1 MPSFYFEQV
10 LQTALN
16 GIDQNVTGPVLRLAG
31 AILILS
37 LLYAVY
43 EAYSNGG
50 DVRALGVAGVKY
62 LVLGLVFLNY
72 QQAFRSVNGMFNGV
86 ADFIYNTNGIGDVVQ
101 NWLNS
106 VSAYVGQEG
115 LSSFWTL
122 VTGAISGL
130 LDMLLILAG
139 LIILPVSYA
148 LFTLA
153 YAMYGSILYIIGPFV
168 LALWPSRAMG
178 QLSRTYF
185 VNLMIFQSWGLL
197 YAILQVLMTALQ
209 MNSVNAVLGGNGVL
223 NAFVGSSQMVLLGAV
238 SVLFSIA
245 IALIPFMAS
254 RLVRG
259 EIGNTVFALAAVAN
273 RAARSILSSSS
284 ASQIAAAGP
293 PPGMSDRDAG
303 GGGQGVAGGSR
314 GGGAGGAGGGLLA
327 ESKPPT
333 PPSSSVTAGS
343 TAPAGEVGGS
353 RGRLCRLMVARGD
366 NERPMGQTVEMA

>member
-31 AILILS
+31 VILILS

-106 VSAYVGQEG
+106 VSAYVGQQG

-130 LDMLLILAG
+130 LDVLLILAG
-139 LIILPVSYA
+139 LVILPVSYT

-153 YAMYGSILYIIGPFV
+153 YAMYGSILYLVGPFV

-245 IALIPFMAS
+245 IVLIPFIAS

-259 EIGNTVFALAAVAN
+259 EVGSTVFALSSPVPGFMQMRRLKRSSIPAERHKLQALVLPRECLTTMRAAVG
-273 RAARSILSSSS
+273 RVGPPLQEEAAL
-284 ASQIAAAGP
+284 AAGYWP
-293 PPGMSDRDAG
+293 NQNLR
-303 GGGQGVAGGSR
+303 
-314 GGGAGGAGGGLLA
+314 
-327 ESKPPT
+327 
-333 PPSSSVTAGS
+333 
-343 TAPAGEVGGS
+343 
-353 RGRLCRLMVARGD
+353 
-366 NERPMGQTVEMA
+366 RPQAQA

>member
-1 MPSFYFEQV
+1 MSSFYFEQV

-16 GIDQNVTGPVLRLAG
+16 GIDQNVTGPVLQVAG
-31 AILILS
+31 VILILS

-50 DVRALGVAGVKY
+50 DVRALGIAGIKY
-62 LVLGLVFLNY
+62 LILGLVFLNY
-72 QQAFRSVNGMFNGV
+72 QQAFRSVNGMFNTV
-86 ADFIYNTNGIGDVVQ
+86 ADFIYNTNGIGDVIQ

-106 VSAYVGQEG
+106 VSAYLGQQG

-130 LDMLLILAG
+130 LDVLLILVG
-139 LIILPVSYA
+139 LIILPVSYT

-153 YAMYGSILYIIGPFV
+153 YAMYGSVLYLVGPFV

-197 YAILQVLMTALQ
+197 YAILQVLITALQ

-223 NAFVGSSQMVLLGAV
+223 NAFVGSSQMILLGAV

-245 IALIPFMAS
+245 IALIPFIAS

-259 EIGNTVFALAAVAN
+259 DVGTTVFALISAA
-273 RAARSILSSSS
+273 SL
-284 ASQIAAAGP
+284 
-293 PPGMSDRDAG
+293 
-303 GGGQGVAGGSR
+303 
-314 GGGAGGAGGGLLA
+314 
-327 ESKPPT
+327 
-333 PPSSSVTAGS
+333 
-343 TAPAGEVGGS
+343 
-353 RGRLCRLMVARGD
+353 
-366 NERPMGQTVEMA
+366 

>member
-16 GIDQNVTGPVLRLAG
+16 GIDQNVTGPVLQVAG

-50 DVRALGVAGVKY
+50 DVRALGVAGIKY

-86 ADFIYNTNGIGDVVQ
+86 ADYIYNTNGIGDVIQ

-106 VSAYVGQEG
+106 VSAYISQQG

-130 LDMLLILAG
+130 LDVLLILVG
-139 LIILPVSYA
+139 LIILPVSYT

-153 YAMYGSILYIIGPFV
+153 YVMYGSILYLVGPFV
-168 LALWPSRAMG
+168 LALWPSRSMG

-197 YAILQVLMTALQ
+197 YAILQVLITALQ
-209 MNSVNAVLGGNGVL
+209 MNSVNAVLSGNGVL

-245 IALIPFMAS
+245 IMLIPFIAS
-254 RLVRG
+254 RLVG
-259 EIGNTVFALAAVAN
+259 GDVGNTVFAIAAVAT
-273 RAARSILSSSS
+273 RTARTVLSSSGS
-284 ASQIAAAGP
+284 SQASPAGP
-293 PPGMSDRDAG
+293 PPTMSEPG
-303 GGGQGVAGGSR
+303 LPTGSGPGSLGPSVAGSQMPGNS
-314 GGGAGGAGGGLLA
+314 GVVA

-333 PPSSSVTAGS
+333 PMTAEPGVATAGS
-343 TAPAGEVGGS
+343 AEEMGAAGAV
-353 RGRLCRLMVARGD
+353 
-366 NERPMGQTVEMA
+366 MAV

>member
-16 GIDQNVTGPVLRLAG
+16 GIDQNVTGPVLQLAG
-31 AILILS
+31 VILILS
-37 LLYAVY
+37 LLWAVY

-50 DVRALGVAGVKY
+50 DVRALGVAGIKY
-62 LVLGLVFLNY
+62 LVLGVVFLNY
-72 QQAFRSVNGMFNGV
+72 QQAFRSVNGMFNTV
-86 ADFIYNTNGIGDVVQ
+86 ADFIYNTNGIGDVIQ
-101 NWLNS
+101 SWLNS
-106 VSAYVGQEG
+106 VSTYISQQG

-130 LDMLLILAG
+130 LDVLLILVG
-139 LIILPVSYA
+139 LIILPVSYT

-153 YAMYGSILYIIGPFV
+153 YAMYGSILYLIGPFV

-178 QLSRTYF
+178 QLARTYF

-197 YAILQVLMTALQ
+197 YAILQVLITALQ
-209 MNSVNAVLGGNGVL
+209 MNSVNSVLNGNGVL

-245 IALIPFMAS
+245 ILLIPFIAS

-259 EIGNTVFALAAVAN
+259 DVGSTVFALLSGVGFYANAAS
-273 RAARSILSSSS
+273 RALLSSTN
-284 ASQIAAAGP
+284 ASQAASAGP
-293 PPGMSDRDAG
+293 PGAIAEPDAG
-303 GGGQGVAGGSR
+303 ASGAGSLGT
-314 GGGAGGAGGGLLA
+314 GTANAGGAVLA

-333 PPSSSVTAGS
+333 PPSSSVPAG
-343 TAPAGEVGGS
+343 AAGAAGEVGGA
-353 RGRLCRLMVARGD
+353 GAVVA
-366 NERPMGQTVEMA
+366 V

>member
-16 GIDQNVTGPVLRLAG
+16 GIDQNVTGPVLQLAG
-31 AILILS
+31 VILILS

-50 DVRALGVAGVKY
+50 DVRAHGVAGVKY
-62 LVLGLVFLNY
+62 LILGLVFLNY

-86 ADFIYNTNGIGDVVQ
+86 ADYIYNTNGIGDVIQ

-106 VSAYVGQEG
+106 VSAYISQQG

-130 LDMLLILAG
+130 LDVLLILVG
-139 LIILPVSYA
+139 LIILPVSYT

-153 YAMYGSILYIIGPFV
+153 YVMYGSILYLVGPFV
-168 LALWPSRAMG
+168 LALWPSRSMG
-178 QLSRTYF
+178 QISRTYF

-197 YAILQVLMTALQ
+197 YAILQVLITALQ

-245 IALIPFMAS
+245 IMLIPFIAS

-259 EIGNTVFALAAVAN
+259 EVGSTVFALI
-273 RAARSILSSSS
+273 S
-284 ASQIAAAGP
+284 AAGFYADATAKTFLASGSP
-293 PPGMSDRDAG
+293 PQVAPGGPPQAMSDPGSPAAG
-303 GGGQGVAGGSR
+303 GPAAGGSPRTGGDGSVR
-314 GGGAGGAGGGLLA
+314 GGVLA
-327 ESKPPT
+327 ESKPPM
-333 PPSSSVTAGS
+333 PPSSDAAAGS
-343 TAPAGEVGGS
+343 AGSASAIGASGAV
-353 RGRLCRLMVARGD
+353 LAV
-366 NERPMGQTVEMA
+366 

>member
-16 GIDQNVTGPVLRLAG
+16 GIDQNVTGPVLQVAG
-31 AILILS
+31 TILILS

-50 DVRALGVAGVKY
+50 DVRALGVAGIKY

-86 ADFIYNTNGIGDVVQ
+86 ADYIYNTNGIGDVIQ

-106 VSAYVGQEG
+106 VSAYVGQQG

-130 LDMLLILAG
+130 LDVLLILVG
-139 LIILPVSYA
+139 LVILPVSYT

-153 YAMYGSILYIIGPFV
+153 YVMYGSILYLVGPFV
-168 LALWPSRAMG
+168 LALWPSRSMG

-197 YAILQVLMTALQ
+197 YAILQVLITALQ
-209 MNSVNAVLGGNGVL
+209 MNSVNAVLSGNGVL

-245 IALIPFMAS
+245 IAADSLHCKSNCARRSWKHGICVNL
-254 RLVRG
+254 RCELVR
-259 EIGNTVFALAAVAN
+259 E
-273 RAARSILSSSS
+273 RASKTLLSPSGSSQ
-284 ASQIAAAGP
+284 ASSAGP
-293 PPGMSDRDAG
+293 PPTMSEPG
-303 GGGQGVAGGSR
+303 PPTGSGPGSLGSSVAGSSTPGNS
-314 GGGAGGAGGGLLA
+314 GVLA
-327 ESKPPT
+327 ESKPPAPMT
-333 PPSSSVTAGS
+333 VEPGVATAGS
-343 TAPAGEVGGS
+343 AGEIGAAGAV
-353 RGRLCRLMVARGD
+353 
-366 NERPMGQTVEMA
+366 MAV

>member
-16 GIDQNVTGPVLRLAG
+16 GIDQNVTGPVLQLAG
-31 AILILS
+31 VILILS
-37 LLYAVY
+37 LLWAVY

-50 DVRALGVAGVKY
+50 DVRALGVAGIKY
-62 LVLGLVFLNY
+62 LVLGLVFVNY
-72 QQAFRSVNGMFNGV
+72 QQAFRSVNGMFNIV
-86 ADFIYNTNGIGDVVQ
+86 ADFIYNTNGIGDVIQ
-101 NWLNS
+101 SWLNS
-106 VSAYVGQEG
+106 VSTYISQQG

-130 LDMLLILAG
+130 LNVLLILVG
-139 LIILPVSYA
+139 LIILPVSYT

-153 YAMYGSILYIIGPFV
+153 YAMYGSILYLMGPFV

-178 QLSRTYF
+178 QLARTYF

-209 MNSVNAVLGGNGVL
+209 LNSVNAVLGANGVL

-245 IALIPFMAS
+245 IALIPFIAS

-259 EIGNTVFALAAVAN
+259 EVGNTVFALAAVAN
-273 RAARSILSSSS
+273 RTARSILSSSS
-284 ASQIAAAGP
+284 ASHAAAAGP
-293 PPGMSDRDAG
+293 PQAMSDSGSPA

-314 GGGAGGAGGGLLA
+314 GSGAGGAGGGLLA
-327 ESKPPT
+327 ESRPPT
-333 PPSSSVTAGS
+333 PPSSSVTTGSAGS
-343 TAPAGEVGGS
+343 ASGVGGA
-353 RGRLCRLMVARGD
+353 GAVFAG
-366 NERPMGQTVEMA
+366 

>member
-16 GIDQNVTGPVLRLAG
+16 GIDQNVTGPVLQIAG
-31 AILILS
+31 VILILS

-50 DVRALGVAGVKY
+50 DVRALGVAGTKY

-72 QQAFRSVNGMFNGV
+72 QSAFRSVNGMFNSV
-86 ADFIYNTNGIGDVVQ
+86 ADFIYNTNGIGDVIQ
-101 NWLNS
+101 SWLNS
-106 VSAYVGQEG
+106 VSAYIGQQG

-130 LDMLLILAG
+130 LDVILILVG
-139 LIILPVSYA
+139 LIILPVSYT

-153 YAMYGSILYIIGPFV
+153 YAMYGSILYLIGPFL
-168 LALWPSRAMG
+168 LALWPSRIMG

-197 YAILQVLMTALQ
+197 YAILQVLITALQ
-209 MNSVNAVLGGNGVL
+209 MNSINSVLNGNGVL

-238 SVLFSIA
+238 SILFSIA
-245 IALIPFMAS
+245 IALIPFIAS
-254 RLVRG
+254 RIVRG
-259 EIGNTVFALAAVAN
+259 EVGNTVFAVAALAN
-273 RAARSILSSSS
+273 RAARVVFSSNASSS
-284 ASQIAAAGP
+284 QPLPAGP
-293 PPGMSDRDAG
+293 PPAMSEPGPPTGSGPGPIGAAAG
-303 GGGQGVAGGSR
+303 ANAGS
-314 GGGAGGAGGGLLA
+314 GGGLLS

-333 PPSSSVTAGS
+333 PLCASSGGHAAGS
-343 TAPAGEVGGS
+343 AGEIGSGGAV
-353 RGRLCRLMVARGD
+353 VA
-366 NERPMGQTVEMA
+366 V

>member
-16 GIDQNVTGPVLRLAG
+16 GIDQNVTGPVLQLAG
-31 AILILS
+31 VILILS

-50 DVRALGVAGVKY
+50 DVRALGVAGIKY

-86 ADFIYNTNGIGDVVQ
+86 ADFIYNTNGIGDVIQ

-106 VSAYVGQEG
+106 VSAYVGQQG

-130 LDMLLILAG
+130 LDVLLILVG
-139 LIILPVSYA
+139 LIILPVSYT

-153 YAMYGSILYIIGPFV
+153 YVMYGSILYLVGPFV
-168 LALWPSRAMG
+168 LALWPSRSMG

-197 YAILQVLMTALQ
+197 YAILQVLITALQ

-223 NAFVGSSQMVLLGAV
+223 NAFVGSSQMILLGAV

-245 IALIPFMAS
+245 IALIPFLAS

-259 EIGNTVFALAAVAN
+259 EVGSTVSAMISGAGLYAGMAAKTLLAA
-273 RAARSILSSSS
+273 SSQG
-284 ASQIAAAGP
+284 ASTGP
-293 PPGMSDRDAG
+293 PQAMSDPGSPTPGGPGSAG
-303 GGGQGVAGGSR
+303 GPRADGGGSPH
-314 GGGAGGAGGGLLA
+314 GGGLSD
-327 ESKPPT
+327 SKPPI
-333 PPSSSVTAGS
+333 PPSSEVAASSAGPS
-343 TAPAGEVGGS
+343 SGLGASGAV
-353 RGRLCRLMVARGD
+353 LAV
-366 NERPMGQTVEMA
+366 